1 MEQVILL
8 KVPPLEWEVIWG
20 DGSLARKYNRE
31 LAPGLDRNNNRTSGG
46 GGFSGSDII
55 ADGPF
60 AGQTM
65 DWLYKNHKEY
75 FGTPDELRWDDII
88 PVGGGIL
95 HAAEDLSVQVHPRED
110 WAQEHLGI
118 HGKSECWYIVDCPEG
133 ADIVMGHKAKTFAEL
148 DDYIAREAWE
158 DLVERHPIWPGC
170 FYAIKAGTLHAIQK
184 GTTFIEVCNPC
195 PVTYRFYDYDRL
207 DADGK
212 PRYTDIPK
220 TRENILVPNRIF
232 TFPPIVSRYGGVKE
246 TWLANNEDYSVWRYE
261 VDGKGTV
268 PRKKPFM
275 GCFVIEGQGTIDGMP
290 LEPGRNFFVS
300 RDADEVTLEGKLDIL
315 CCHS

>member
-1 MEQVILL
+1 M
-8 KVPPLEWEVIWG
+8 
-20 DGSLARKYNRE
+20 
-31 LAPGLDRNNNRTSGG
+31 
-46 GGFSGSDII
+46 
-55 ADGPF
+55 
-60 AGQTM
+60 
-65 DWLYKNHKEY
+65 
-75 FGTPDELRWDDII
+75 
-88 PVGGGIL
+88 
-95 HAAEDLSVQVHPRED
+95 
-110 WAQEHLGI
+110 
-118 HGKSECWYIVDCPEG
+118 
-133 ADIVMGHKAKTFAEL
+133 
-148 DDYIAREAWE
+148 
-158 DLVERHPIWPGC
+158 
-170 FYAIKAGTLHAIQK
+170 
-184 GTTFIEVCNPC
+184 CNPC